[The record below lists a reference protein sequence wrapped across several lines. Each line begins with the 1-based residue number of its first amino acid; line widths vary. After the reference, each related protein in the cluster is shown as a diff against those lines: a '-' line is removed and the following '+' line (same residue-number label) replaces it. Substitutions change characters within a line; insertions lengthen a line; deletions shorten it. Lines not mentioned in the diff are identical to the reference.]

1 MAPASEG
8 HPEQAPGTPSTPRPG
23 AGRYGEALFR
33 PEQPGEGDRIDHAA
47 LVYDPFTRQR
57 LRSLGVGPGWRCLEA
72 GAGTGT
78 IARWLAE
85 EAGADEVVALDRDT
99 SRLEPLAGPRLRVHT
114 ADLTRIADEPDL
126 GTFDLV
132 HARFVLM
139 HLPERRALVSRL
151 AERLNPGGFLVLS
164 DAADVPDPADPHSAY
179 RQTLNAMWRTLAQTI
194 GTDIAAVRAHP
205 PRAARRRPVGCRRRA
220 GLPAA
225 DPGHLAHRLLE
236 RDLAADAARPA
247 HRGRPRTGGPRRGA
261 RLPRLRR
268 PGRTWP
274 RHAHGLGPPPG
285 QVGAAGGVGSRGRG
299 QRGAQAAA
307 AAVPASIR

>member
-1 MAPASEG
+1 MAPAPEG
-8 HPEQAPGTPSTPRPG
+8 HPEQAPGTPGTPRPG

-99 SRLEPLAGPRLRVHT
+99 SRLEPLAGPRLRVRA

-164 DAADVPDPADPHSAY
+164 DAVDVPDPADPHSAY
-179 RQTLNAMWRTLAQTI
+179 RRTLDAMWRTLAQTI
-194 GTDIAAVRAHP
+194 GTDIAAVRSHP
-205 PRAARRRPVGCRRRA
+205 HALRAAGLSGVAAELVCPPLTPGTSLTAFWSETWRRMRPDLLIAGGLEPAALDEALAYLDSA
-220 GLPAA
+220 GLAELG
-225 DPGHLAHRLLE
+225 PGMLTAWGH
-236 RDLAADAARPA
+236 RPA
-247 HRGRPRTGGPRRGA
+247 GGAAPSRGA
-261 RLPRLRR
+261 
-268 PGRTWP
+268 
-274 RHAHGLGPPPG
+274 
-285 QVGAAGGVGSRGRG
+285 
-299 QRGAQAAA
+299 
-307 AAVPASIR
+307 